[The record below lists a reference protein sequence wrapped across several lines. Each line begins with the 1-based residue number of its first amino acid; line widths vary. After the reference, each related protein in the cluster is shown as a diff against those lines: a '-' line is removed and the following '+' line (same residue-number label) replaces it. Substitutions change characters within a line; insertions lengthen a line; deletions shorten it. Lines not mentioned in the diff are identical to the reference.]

1 MASRQKLSFFTVK
14 SPWMRLVFVAPLA
27 ERHQFMS
34 TRLPN
39 YSSRVGVFGTADS
52 FSWFDSGRRFY
63 LAVGVFLCPF
73 RTNIGVLLRLVS
85 FKLNVDGALDLLDGL
100 QGVGLIVRES
110 HDILIGVV
118 AMRAP
123 SHLFVLA
130 IEIYV
135 FKVGLFF
142 ALDASLLPL
151 VVESNSLAAVQLLS
165 KEEEC
170 LAPKGVLVTEIR
182 RLLPELSS
190 YVCFIPRTAN
200 IVAHRIAHYS
210 LRVEELFYWL
220 GDGPS

>member
-1 MASRQKLSFFTVK
+1 MLRNIINLSYYFI
-14 SPWMRLVFVAPLA
+14 
-27 ERHQFMS
+27 
-34 TRLPN
+34 
-39 YSSRVGVFGTADS
+39 
-52 FSWFDSGRRFY
+52 
-63 LAVGVFLCPF
+63 GVFLCLF

-100 QGVGLIVRES
+100 QGVGLIVRDS
-110 HDILIGVV
+110 HDILIRVV

-135 FKVGLFF
+135 FKVGLSF

-170 LAPKGVLVTEIR
+170 LGPKGVLVTEIR

-190 YVCFIPRTAN
+190 Y
-200 IVAHRIAHYS
+200 
-210 LRVEELFYWL
+210 
-220 GDGPS
+220 